1 MVKRPVSYTH
11 LDVYKRQVIYSLACT
26 GFLSSRVRMSVRNMG
41 MDEWEGSAV
50 TWAELREKQ
59 LSPDSVWARR
69 IPSFLQKIPSLPY
82 LSLIHL

>member
-1 MVKRPVSYTH
+1 
-11 LDVYKRQVIYSLACT
+11 
-26 GFLSSRVRMSVRNMG
+26 MG

-82 LSLIHL
+82 RPPSGVSRMNSAEGARIFRTDRYLKQALSPSPAKKPISFSLG